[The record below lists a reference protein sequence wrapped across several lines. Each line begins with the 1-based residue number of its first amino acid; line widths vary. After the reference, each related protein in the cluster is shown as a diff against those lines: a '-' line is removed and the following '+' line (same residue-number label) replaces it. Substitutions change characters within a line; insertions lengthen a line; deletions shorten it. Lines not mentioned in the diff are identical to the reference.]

1 MSNLFE
7 VASRKAYR
15 YQSIRGDL
23 TTEQLWEL
31 PLTSRGGFD
40 LDSVAKA
47 VNAELKS
54 VTEESFVATRVNP
67 RKGDLETK
75 LDVLKHI
82 IAVKIAEAEAVTA
95 RVAKQEKRAKI
106 LDALAAKENEELTQ
120 ASKDD
125 LLKQLAELDG

>member
-1 MSNLFE
+1 MSNIFE
-7 VASRKAYR
+7 TATRKAFR
-15 YQSIRGDL
+15 YTSNRGDL
-23 TTEQLWEL
+23 TTEQIWDL
-31 PLTSRGGFD
+31 PLTSRSGFD

-47 VNAELKS
+47 ANAELKS

-75 LDVLKHI
+75 LEILKHV

-95 RVAKQEKRAKI
+95 RAAKQEKRAKI
-106 LDALAAKENEELTQ
+106 LDALATKENEELTQ

-125 LLKQLAELDG
+125 LLKQLAELDA

>member
-7 VASRKAYR
+7 IATRKAFR
-15 YQSIRGDL
+15 FQSNRGDL

-31 PLTSRGGFD
+31 PLTSRVGFD

-67 RKGDLETK
+67 RKGDLEAK

-82 IAVKIAEAEAVTA
+82 IAVKIAEAEAATA

-125 LLKQLAELDG
+125 LLKQLAELDA

>member
-7 VASRKAYR
+7 IATRKAFR
-15 YQSIRGDL
+15 FQSNRGDL

-82 IAVKIAEAEAVTA
+82 IAVKIAEAKAVTE
-95 RVAKQEKRAKI
+95 RIAKQEKRAKI
-106 LDALAAKENEELTQ
+106 LDALAAKENEELSQ

-125 LLKQLAELDG
+125 LLKQLAELDA

>member
-1 MSNLFE
+1 MNIFE
-7 VASRKAYR
+7 VATRKAFR
-15 YQSIRGDL
+15 FQSVRGDL
-23 TTEQLWEL
+23 TTEQVWEL
-31 PLTSRGGFD
+31 PLTSRAGFD

-47 VNAELKS
+47 VNSELKS

-75 LDVLKHI
+75 LEVLKYI

-125 LLKQLAELDG
+125 LLKQLADLDA

>member
-7 VASRKAYR
+7 IASRKAYR
-15 YQSIRGDL
+15 FQSNRGDL

-75 LDVLKHI
+75 LDVLKYI

-125 LLKQLAELDG
+125 LLKQLAELDA